1 MAFTDAL
8 ENAAESTGRIDRM
21 QRATRAAQRGNLVSR
36 MFVWERPNE
45 GMYAVP
51 CGFIYR
57 IS

>member
-8 ENAAESTGRIDRM
+8 ENAPESAGRIDRM
-21 QRATRAAQRGNLVSR
+21 QRATWAAQRGNLVSR
-36 MFVWERPNE
+36 MFVWELPNK

-51 CGFIYR
+51 SGFIYR